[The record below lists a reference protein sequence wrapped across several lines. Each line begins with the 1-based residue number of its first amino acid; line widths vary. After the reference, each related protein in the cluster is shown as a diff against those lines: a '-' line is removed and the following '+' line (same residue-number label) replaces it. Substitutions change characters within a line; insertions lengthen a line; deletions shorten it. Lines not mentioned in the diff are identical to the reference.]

1 MSIFGVVMSAS
12 AFLDRVFAN
21 LSGVRGADLKF
32 KAWRHAGRPTSEGVG
47 VLGISGV
54 DVDQLAAAIMNV
66 GQYQG
71 NIDYV
76 EESRVIADPSYVPP
90 TSARFYQRVKVPL
103 LAKIQMELV
112 ITDYGERDGWR
123 VLAWHQLDAETERL
137 NARTAARSDYNVGA
151 WLLKPDSVAYALSS
165 APKKSDVGRLKFA
178 ALTRG
183 ADASAAQVVKA
194 NIKGMVAWSRR

>member
-1 MSIFGVVMSAS
+1 MSAS

-21 LSGVRGADLKF
+21 LPAARGSDLQF

-47 VLGISGV
+47 TLAVPGV
-54 DVDQLAAAIMNV
+54 DVDKLAATIMNV
-66 GQYQG
+66 GQYRG

-76 EESRVIADPSYVPP
+76 EESRTIADARFNPP
-90 TSARFYQRVKVPL
+90 QSVRFYQRVKVPM
-103 LAKIQMELV
+103 LAQIQMELV
-112 ITDYGERDGWR
+112 ITDFGDRDGWR
-123 VLAWHQLDAETERL
+123 VVAWHQLDAETERL
-137 NARTAARSDYNVGA
+137 NARQGARSDYNVGA
-151 WLLKPDSVAYALSS
+151 WLIKSDAVAYALSS